1 MAVSLKKGQEVVLRK
16 STGEYLEHV
25 MIGLGWDPIEQP
37 KKGGLFGLFAEKSS
51 EIDCDASVLVCNKEG
66 KLESKADVIYYHN
79 LTHSSGAIRHMG
91 DNKTG
96 AGEGDDEQV
105 MVNLADVPEQYTK
118 IVFIVSIYQSVQRE
132 QHFGMIHNAFIR
144 IIDKDD
150 DTEICRFDLTDN
162 YDKMTAMVFGEL
174 NWYEDGWKFKAI
186 GKGTK
191 ASSLAEIVRK
201 FS

>member
-1 MAVSLKKGQEVVLRK
+1 MAVSLKKGQEVELRTN
-16 STGEYLEHV
+16 TGEGLNRV
-25 MIGLGWDPIEQP
+25 MIGLGWDPIKQP
-37 KKGGLFGLFAEKSS
+37 KKGGLFGFLAEKIP

-79 LTHSSGAIRHMG
+79 LVHSSGAIRHMG

-96 AGEGDDEQV
+96 NGEGDDEQV
-105 MVNLADVPEQYTK
+105 MVNLDDVPENYHK
-118 IVFIVSIYQSVQRE
+118 LVFIVSIYQSVQRE

-144 IIDKDD
+144 IFERDNE
-150 DTEICRFDLTDN
+150 TEICRFDLTDN
-162 YDKMTAMVFGEL
+162 YEDMTAMIFGEL
-174 NWYEDGWKFKAI
+174 NRYEDGWKFNAI

-191 ASSLAEIVRK
+191 DSSLAEIVRR